1 MPELLAALL
10 SFAAAWL
17 LGSIPGAQ
25 LSARL
30 AGRDIFRTGS
40 GNMGTMNAL
49 RNLGPLFGVLTF
61 VIDVVK
67 GSAAALLAPLLAGL
81 VAPDSPAAVSWAL
94 AAAAPAAGAGH
105 MFSVFTGFRGGKA
118 LAVAFGFLLPHFWP
132 VALAGLVLIALLVAL
147 TRNVNLA
154 SILAISAAAVTVL
167 VLEVQ
172 GGEPGGLIRGVGVL
186 LLAGLIVW
194 KHLPVTASARNPLVS
209 DR

>member
-1 MPELLAALL
+1 MPEL
-10 SFAAAWL
+10 FAAVVSFVVAWV
-17 LGSIPGAQ
+17 LGSVPGAQ
-25 LSARL
+25 LAARL

-49 RNLGPLFGVLTF
+49 RNLGPVFGVLTF
-61 VIDVVK
+61 AVDVLK
-67 GSAAALLAPLLAGL
+67 GAAAALLAPVLAGL

-118 LAVAFGFLLPHFWP
+118 LAVAFGFLLPGFWQ

-154 SILAISAAAVTVL
+154 SVLAISAAAVTVL
-167 VLEVQ
+167 VLELQ
-172 GGEPGGLIRGVGVL
+172 SGAPGWLIRAGGVL
-186 LLAGLIVW
+186 LLAALIVW
-194 KHLPVTASARNPLVS
+194 KHLPVTASARDPLVS